1 MKQLLEDSCSTIARL
16 GVDSAHVPTPWG
28 ALSVTRPAGAVGA
41 ATPRQG
47 HERSREDA
55 LHSSR
60 EELRMIY
67 AHTGHEPGEDEV
79 EAHAIARGH
88 L

>member
-16 GVDSAHVPTPWG
+16 GVDSAFVPTPWG
-28 ALSVTRPAGAVGA
+28 SLSIARTQGAVPE
-41 ATPRQG
+41 ATPRKA

-79 EAHAIARGH
+79 EAHAIARG
-88 L
+88 LL